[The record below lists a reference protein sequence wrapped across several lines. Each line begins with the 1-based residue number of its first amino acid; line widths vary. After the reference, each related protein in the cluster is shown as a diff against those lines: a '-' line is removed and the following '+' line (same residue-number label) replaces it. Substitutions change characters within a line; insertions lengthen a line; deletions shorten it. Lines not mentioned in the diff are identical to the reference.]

1 MDLFLRSV
9 NLGLQ
14 DTRIG
19 NAVLN
24 MSLTYQESR
33 RRSAAMLVAV
43 LAGENPVSGTCPR
56 FA

>member
-14 DTRIG
+14 DTRVG

-24 MSLTYQESR
+24 MSLTYQESH